1 MSTNAPRGWK
11 SRLLLR
17 SALTST
23 ALLAVLFTGWSQSAS
38 LNTSSTFFSF
48 ECEGNNFTVFPTV
61 SGFPGPYTFELKFDG
76 LAPDIVG
83 EDADL
88 QPSYTVQASSAGI
101 YEFEITATDGVNNAS
116 FTTIPFEVGPIIEGS
131 LSLATLGPGFEEIAI
146 PGQPTLFRY
155 CSNTAAVDMLFDVA
169 FDAPTNPGTQVTIDW
184 GDGNIS
190 TDADFVA
197 SSVEHNYAPGSW
209 QIAMT
214 VDDSNNGLGFG
225 CSQTTT
231 YNVFVGTAPEA
242 SLTLAAAEL
251 CLNNPV
257 AEIILGNT
265 SLTELTWNVVFS
277 DGSVPNTFTTSSD
290 DVSLNHTFTSSSC
303 GEVLQTPFGQLND
316 GFFVTA
322 LAENACGFTTFN
334 NAGPF
339 EVSVPASLQISSD
352 AGLVVCPDEPVGLSN
367 TSIPPTLTTGFG
379 CTDDYTYRWELD
391 PALTLVSGGLGSDN
405 GFPNQPDFWSSG
417 DDNIEVTSDITG
429 THQVALIAYTNTAC
443 GGDTAFFDLT
453 IADPGVLSLDIANQ
467 NVCSGVQVQDFTFS
481 VDPANYGITWT
492 VLDVD
497 SNAVAPGQ
505 IPGIDVVT
513 GTGIGSASPSDDW
526 TLTNTSSQ
534 PFSFLVEATVPCAA
548 SDPLIHEIVVLP
560 EPVITASPLAS
571 TICSG
576 AETNISLGINTGEPI
591 DWNITTGPDVTG
603 PGSTGP
609 GLSITDTWENIGLTN
624 STVQYEI
631 FAAPGSQC
639 LGDTVDVEVTV
650 LPAIQL
656 PPLNDEVLCPGNNV
670 SAIQFDAI
678 QGATYTWTNSDVEV
692 GLGAGGQGDI
702 PAWTAAT
709 NNTSE
714 SFTSTV
720 NVTGQV
726 ANCPVLQ
733 DSYTIE
739 VQPTPTVVAT
749 PAQQTLCS
757 GATTA
762 ITLSV
767 NTGED
772 LGWSSSSSG
781 GILTPGSTTGTGTFI
796 SETWTNTGDANGDVV
811 YTIDVVNAGQ
821 PGTCPS
827 QPASVAVTVLPG
839 LPALGPLSDQIL
851 CPGDIFTGVNFPDVQ
866 GAVWSWTNVNPNN
879 GLAAN
884 GTGDIAP
891 WIAPANA
898 TTDSLGGPVT
908 IVGQVG
914 ACPTENAGEFLAI
927 VNQTPT
933 ITAIPTDTT
942 ICSGLSPDV
951 ELFLNTDDTL
961 FWTST
966 WDAAIVGDVEA
977 FGSEVLLDNQFFNT
991 GLNPAD
997 VVFEVTVVN
1006 ALNTNICPF
1015 VDEIVTVT
1023 VLPGLT
1029 PEQFP
1034 DVTLCP
1040 GEMAAPVA
1048 LPAIADVT
1056 WTWENDNPTTGLG
1069 PDGEGDIPAWEALP
1083 NTSDTANTGTVTVV
1097 GQLPDCEA
1105 AEVGSY
1111 QIAVLPAPVIVAT
1124 PENPVVC
1131 SGDEVN
1137 AALAWNGPGTAEWT
1151 AAPVAGVQGIVSPN
1165 SGNLIDDVLVNTNT
1179 SVATVTYVIAI
1190 DVPEGAACPGDPLS
1204 LQVDV
1209 LPQIPA
1215 LAFGNQTLCPNT
1227 DGAGTTLPSIE
1238 TVEWSW
1244 TNTNENIGLPNGGLG
1259 DVPSWTATNPGTDAI
1274 DGTVTIFGEAG
1285 ACGPQEAGSFDVS
1298 VFPTPQADVTV
1309 SPNGNLSCIDS
1320 LAIIEWDIVTD
1331 FTQVTNF
1338 EGGSILTEDIVLLDL
1353 DSAVVDEAA
1362 TYTMTLFSTASGCT
1376 ATQEIVVNPID
1387 DIVITDVVAMN
1398 PLCFE
1403 EASGAIEIITDET
1416 GPVDYTWTGPSDA
1429 SDNLAT
1435 DLLAGDYFVTATNE
1449 AGCQDTASV
1458 TLNDPEVL
1466 DVSIAE
1472 SVVSECGEDNGYLVA
1487 DAMGGSGDLS
1497 YTWFDADSV
1506 ALVNESLVLEDID
1519 AGEYTFAAEDAN
1531 GCVTD
1536 TTVYLDCVPLPEP
1549 IPAQFI
1555 SPNGDNKNDRWTIDN
1570 MYYFPNAKIQ
1580 VFNRWGIEVFN
1591 TEGRYLGDWEGTNE
1605 DGKTLPSATYFYVI
1619 DTKKKSQRPFN
1630 GYLELQTNQP

>member
-1 MSTNAPRGWK
+1 
-11 SRLLLR
+11 LLLR
-17 SALTST
+17 SALTLT
-23 ALLAVLFTGWSQSAS
+23 ATFAVLFSGWSQSAS
-38 LNTSSTFFSF
+38 LSTSSPFSF
-48 ECEGNNFTVFPTV
+48 ECEGGTITVTPTI

-76 LAPDIVG
+76 LAPDVLG
-83 EDADL
+83 TDAEL
-88 QPSYTVQASSAGI
+88 QPSYTVQASNPGV
-101 YEFEITATDGVNNAS
+101 YEFELIATDGPTEVQALPVS
-116 FTTIPFEVGPIIEGS
+116 FEVGATVEGS
-131 LSLATLGPGFEEIAI
+131 LSLASLGSNFFED
-146 PGQPTLFRY
+146 PTGPTTTFLY
-155 CSNTAAVDMLFDVA
+155 CGGASNVVMDFDVA
-169 FDAPTNPGTQVTIDW
+169 LNGPADAGTAVTIDW
-184 GDGNIS
+184 GDGTVDNGVGS
-190 TDADFVA
+190 AVSHD
-197 SSVEHNYAPGSW
+197 YAPGSW

-214 VDDSNNGLGFG
+214 VTQPSANLGFP
-225 CSQTTT
+225 CQETTI
-231 YNVFVGTAPEA
+231 YNVFVGTAPVI
-242 SLTLAAAEL
+242 SLTLASEDV
-251 CLNNPV
+251 CLNNPIV
-257 AEIILGNT
+257 DIELGNDA
-265 SLTELTWNVVFS
+265 LTEVTWVVQFD
-277 DGSVPNTFTTSSD
+277 DGSPETTFGPTSAASIPFT
-290 DVSLNHTFTSSSC
+290 HTFTSASC
-303 GEVLQTPFGQLND
+303 DLGGSGYEVN
-316 GFFVTA
+316 VEA
-322 LAENACGFTTFN
+322 SNACGTTPLGGGSFK
-334 NAGPF
+334 
-339 EVSVPASLQISSD
+339 VSEPPVLNIASDLGS
-352 AGLVVCPDEPVGLSN
+352 VVCPNEPVTLMNAS
-367 TSIPPTLTTGFG
+367 TPPALTTPFG
-379 CTDDYTYRWELD
+379 CTDNYQFYWELD
-391 PALTLVSGGLGSDN
+391 PGLTLVSGGTGSNN
-405 GFPNQPDFWSSG
+405 GTPGQPQFWSTG
-417 DDNIEVTSDITG
+417 DMDIVVTSGVPG
-429 THQVALIAYTNTAC
+429 TYQIDLVAYTNVAC
-443 GGDTAFFDLT
+443 GGETTTFDLT
-453 IADPGVLSLDIANQ
+453 IAPAGVLSLTDENGVGGFLSQ
-467 NVCSGVQVQDFTFS
+467 DVCSGVEVEDFTFS
-481 VDPANYGITWT
+481 VAPADYEITWT
-492 VLDVD
+492 VLDAD
-497 SNAVAPGQ
+497 SNAVVPGQ
-505 IPGIDVVT
+505 IPGIDVVE
-513 GTGIGSASPSDDW
+513 GMGIGSVSPSNSW

-534 PFSFLVEATVPCAA
+534 PFSFLVQATVPCAA
-548 SDPLIHEIVVLP
+548 SEPLIHEIVVLP
-560 EPVITASPLAS
+560 EPVITASPLMS

-576 AETNISLGINTGEPI
+576 AMTNISLGINTGEPI
-591 DWNITTGPDVTG
+591 DWNITTGPNVSG

-609 GLSITDTWENIGLTN
+609 GLSITDTWDNTGLTN

-639 LGDTVDVEVTV
+639 EGDPVNVEVTV

-656 PPLNDEVLCPGNNV
+656 PPLNDELLCPGDNV
-670 SAIQFDAI
+670 DAI
-678 QGATYTWTNSDVEV
+678 EFEDIEGATYTWTNSDVEV

-709 NNTSE
+709 NNTSL

-733 DSYTIE
+733 DSYAIE

-772 LGWSSSSSG
+772 LGWSSTSSG
-781 GILTPGSTTGTGTFI
+781 GILAPGSTTGTGTFI
-796 SETWTNTGDANGDVV
+796 SETWTNTGNANGDVV

-839 LPALGPLSDQIL
+839 LPALGPLQDQIL
-851 CPGDIFTGVNFPDVQ
+851 CPGDIFTGVDFPDVQ

-884 GTGDIAP
+884 GTGDIDPWVAP
-891 WIAPANA
+891 ENA

-914 ACPTENAGEFLAI
+914 ACPSENAGEFLAI

-933 ITAIPTDTT
+933 ITAIPTDIT

-966 WDAAIVGDVEA
+966 WDPEIVGQVEA

-997 VVFEVTVVN
+997 VVFTVTVVN

-1015 VDEIVTVT
+1015 EDEIVTVT

-1029 PEQFP
+1029 PEQFS

-1040 GEMAAPVA
+1040 GEIAAPVA

-1056 WTWENDNPTTGLG
+1056 WTWANDNTTTGLG
-1069 PDGEGDIPAWEALP
+1069 SGGEGDIPAWEALP
-1083 NTSDTANTGTVTVV
+1083 NTSDTANTGTVTVI
-1097 GQLPDCEA
+1097 GQLPGCEA

-1111 QIAVLPAPVIVAT
+1111 EIAVLPAPVIVAT

-1151 AAPVAGVQGIVSPN
+1151 ADPVAGVQGIVSPN

-1179 SVATVTYVIAI
+1179 SVTTVTYVIAI
-1190 DVPEGAACPGDPLS
+1190 EVPAGAACPGDPLS

-1215 LAFGNQTLCPNT
+1215 LAFGDQALCPGS
-1227 DGAGTTLPSIE
+1227 DGAGTTLPAIE

-1244 TNTNENIGLPNGGLG
+1244 ANTNENIGLPNAGLG
-1259 DVPSWTATNPGTDAI
+1259 DVPAWTATNPGIDAI

-1285 ACGPQEAGSFDVS
+1285 GCGPQEAGSFDVS

-1320 LAIIEWDIVTD
+1320 LAIIEWDIVTE

-1338 EGGSILTEDIVLLDL
+1338 EGGAILTEDIVLLDL

-1506 ALVNESLVLEDID
+1506 ALVNESLVLENID

-1549 IPAQFI
+1549 LPAQFI

-1580 VFNRWGIEVFN
+1580 VFNRWGIEVFS